1 MKYNVIGE
9 NTITFV
15 VRVGATEKSIGETR
29 RVELKGNGS
38 LEKDVAEK
46 VLELKQTRNLVV
58 EGALRFPESEE
69 MEKMFDAQGQARKE
83 RLARLSAIQEEKRE
97 KAAANSGDVKSLQD
111 QLAAQ
116 QKQNDA
122 LMARL
127 EALEKGKK

>member
-58 EGALRFPESEE
+58 EGAIRFPENEE